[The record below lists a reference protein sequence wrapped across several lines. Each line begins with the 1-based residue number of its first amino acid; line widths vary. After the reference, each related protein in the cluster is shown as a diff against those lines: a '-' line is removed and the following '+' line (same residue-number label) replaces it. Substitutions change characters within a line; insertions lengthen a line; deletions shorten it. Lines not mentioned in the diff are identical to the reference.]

1 MNLIPALL
9 LAIPIAAVLITI
21 RVLMVLQNRKAQR
34 RNEDTSPTVTIRN
47 EHKEHTP

>member
-21 RVLMVLQNRKAQR
+21 RVLMVLQNRKTSAKNEEQR
-34 RNEDTSPTVTIRN
+34 TTVTIRN

>member
-9 LAIPIAAVLITI
+9 LTIPIAAVLITI
-21 RVLMVLQNRKAQR
+21 RVLMVLQNRKANQK
-34 RNEDTSPTVTIRN
+34 NKNQSTTVSIRN